1 MGAISATYDRE
12 KNLTLVKATGR
23 MTPEDFHQWLVTYYE
38 GDITLL
44 TLWDLTEAD
53 ILEISTDDVKE
64 IARRTRKVASG
75 ARQGGKSALVFNS
88 TSHFGMGRMFETYAE
103 LANLPFEF
111 RAFQTFDDAQ
121 AWLGV

>member
-1 MGAISATYDRE
+1 MGEISATYDRE
-12 KNLTLVKATGR
+12 KNLTYVTATGT
-23 MTPEDFHQWLVTYYE
+23 MTAQDFHQWMVSYYE

-44 TLWDLTEAD
+44 TLWDLTQAD
-53 ILEISTDDVKE
+53 IMEISSEDVKE
-64 IARRTRKVASG
+64 IARRTQKVASG

-88 TSHFGMGRMFETYAE
+88 RSHFGMGRMFETYAE

-111 RAFQTFDDAQ
+111 RAFQTFDDAK

>member
-1 MGAISATYDRE
+1 MGEISASYDME
-12 KNLTLVKATGR
+12 KNLTHVKATGT
-23 MTPEDFHQWLVTYYE
+23 MTAEDFYRWLVTYYE

-44 TLWDLTEAD
+44 TLWDLTQAD

-75 ARQGGKSALVFNS
+75 ARQGGKSALVFNT
-88 TSHFGMGRMFETYAE
+88 TSHYGMGRMFETYAE

-111 RAFQTFDDAQ
+111 RAFQNFDDAKD
-121 AWLGV
+121 WLGV